1 MPITIYTL
9 AGTGGKDATTGYS
22 AEVARRLVAADPAT
36 WEWFPVDYK
45 PGFVPRRD
53 IPYMSTNPGVG
64 SATRAVAL
72 VTEHVLS
79 NPNYFVLSGCSQGA
93 WISEMLYEELRNPA
107 GTLHSKYP
115 DLLNVVDFGSPRRPN
130 GHTLTFADNL
140 IDPAG
145 QGACGNARYRTTFG
159 SVPGIMADPPSDGEI
174 QWFCNQNDPASAC
187 AAGPDSDVA
196 DGLAAILR
204 WFMGGADISSDISL
218 ITHLLRIPVGVPR
231 NGTADLIGVIK
242 QWWPFV
248 GGAIGSPDAKDRNP
262 HAQYDDP
269 YPYTSIAGNTK
280 SGVAL
285 ATEYLLSRGARYATG
300 PVTPISKH
308 AHPRPN

>member
-1 MPITIYTL
+1 VPITIYTL
-9 AGTGGKDATTGYS
+9 SGTAGKDPTWGFC
-22 AEVARRLVAADPAT
+22 AEVAMRLVAADPAT

-45 PGFVPRRD
+45 PGFMPHRD

-64 SATRAVAL
+64 SATRAVAI

-79 NPNYFVLSGCSQGA
+79 NPNYFVLCGCSQGA

-107 GTLHSKYP
+107 GTLYSKYP
-115 DLLNVVDFGSPRRPN
+115 YLLNVVDFGSPRRPH

-140 IDPAG
+140 IGLVG
-145 QGACGNARYRTTFG
+145 QGACGNATYRTSFG
-159 SVPGIMADPPSDGEI
+159 TVPGVMDDPPSDGEI
-174 QWFCNQNDPASAC
+174 QWFCNQNDPASDC
-187 AAGPDSDVA
+187 AAYLTTNVA

-204 WFMGGADISSDISL
+204 WFMGGADIRSGVSL
-218 ITHLLRIPVGVPR
+218 ITRMLRIPVGLTL
-231 NGTADLIGVIK
+231 NNETASLISVIK

-248 GGAIGSPDAKDRNP
+248 GGAMGSPNAKDNNP

-280 SGVAL
+280 SGVTL
-285 ATEYLLSRGARYATG
+285 ATEYLLGRGAQYATG
-300 PVTPISKH
+300 PMTPIPKQ
-308 AHPRPN
+308 A

>member
-9 AGTGGKDATTGYS
+9 AGTAGRDPASGYS
-22 AEVARRLVAADPAT
+22 AELARRLVAADPAT

-45 PGFVPRRD
+45 PGFRPRRD
-53 IPYMSTNPGVG
+53 IPYMSTTQGVG
-64 SATRAVAL
+64 SATRAVAI

-79 NPNYFVLSGCSQGA
+79 NPNYFVFSGCSQGA

-115 DLLNVVDFGSPRRPN
+115 YLLNVVDFGSPRRPH
-130 GHTLTFADNL
+130 GHTVTFTDKL
-140 IDPAG
+140 IDPTG
-145 QGACGNARYRTTFG
+145 QGACGNARYRTSFG
-159 SVPGIMADPPSDGEI
+159 TVPGVMADPPSDGEI
-174 QWFCNQNDPASAC
+174 QWFCNLNDPASDS
-187 AAGPDSDVA
+187 AASPDTDVA

-204 WFMGGADISSDISL
+204 WFMGGADIESYAAL
-218 ITHLLRIPVGVPR
+218 MTGMLRIPVGVAVKGPA
-231 NGTADLIGVIK
+231 NLTSVIK

-248 GGAIGSPDAKDRNP
+248 GGAMGSPDAKDNNP

-280 SGVAL
+280 SAVTL
-285 ATEYLLSRGARYATG
+285 ATEYLLARGALARLQ
-300 PVTPISKH
+300 
-308 AHPRPN
+308 